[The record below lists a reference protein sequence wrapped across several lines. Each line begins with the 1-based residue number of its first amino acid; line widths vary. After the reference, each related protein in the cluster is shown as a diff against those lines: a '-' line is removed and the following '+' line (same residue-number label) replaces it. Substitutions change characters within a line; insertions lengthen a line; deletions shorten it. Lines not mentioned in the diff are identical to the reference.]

1 MDTTFDAPRT
11 ARKIKRQLKADRPK
25 VIGLSI
31 VACLVA
37 PLPYAG
43 TWAALAA
50 GLLAF
55 WLIAKG
61 FMAMHK
67 FEMDMDDAGVP
78 EAETDRLMPKYQPL
92 MVTAGVC
99 LASLIAAAV
108 ISSKL
113 AGMVAE
119 LMGVVA

>member
-1 MDTTFDAPRT
+1 METTFDAPRT

-31 VACLVA
+31 VTCMVA

-43 TWAALAA
+43 TWAALAT

-61 FMAMHK
+61 FLAMHN

-78 EAETDRLMPKYQPL
+78 EAEADRLKPQYQPL
-92 MVTAGVC
+92 MVTAGLC
-99 LASLIAAAV
+99 LVSLIAAAV